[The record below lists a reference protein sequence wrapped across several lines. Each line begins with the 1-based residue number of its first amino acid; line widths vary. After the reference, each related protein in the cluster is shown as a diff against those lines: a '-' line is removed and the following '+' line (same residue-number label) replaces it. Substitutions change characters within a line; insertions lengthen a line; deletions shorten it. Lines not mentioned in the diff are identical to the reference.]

1 MNQKTDSEW
10 MSISDMMSGLM
21 LIFLFIAISFMVK
34 VESEKQEMKDV
45 VLEYRDT
52 KVNLNEALYSEFEN
66 DLKEWNASISTDNS
80 IIFDSPDVLFAVSK
94 SDVKNEFKIVLNNFF
109 ARYLKILTSPEYKD
123 EIQELRVE
131 GHTSNRWK
139 GSSSTEEIYLK
150 NMQLSQERAY
160 SVLSYCYSLNSSIV
174 KENRAWL
181 EKHFRANGMAFSKLK
196 EKSRARRV
204 EFTIQMKSEDK
215 VYEVL
220 EK

>member
-66 DLKEWNASISTDNS
+66 DLKEWNASITTDNS

-94 SDVKNEFKIVLNNFF
+94 SDVKNEFKIVLNSFF

-131 GHTSNRWK
+131 GHTSNTWK
-139 GSSSTEEIYLK
+139 GSNSPEEIYLK

-196 EKSRARRV
+196 EKSTARRV